1 MFEAPKTISTDQVCV
16 SKQCI
21 TQLQALAEL
30 VASLR
35 SNNSVKWVTN
45 EETQALVKLEEF
57 QSWFQRLLIRCSDY
71 KSPPIR
77 EHKFSISFATTPE
90 NDIAMYTRTGAE
102 IRINYATKNA
112 PPRVIPD
119 CRPDLSPERSA
130 YAYDNFYAP
139 GRYAEVEK
147 LYSEAQ
153 KRIAELKPKYFAM
166 WDKCNIFELSTK
178 NCNQDSLVVLSVKQV
193 QELKNKIDTTEAT
206 CHDALIDNPARQELA
221 TVKIDRDRWKTM
233 LAAMIEERNS
243 LRLYSDQQLREKENL
258 KVRLEAV
265 IRHREQ
271 LEAQNQRLQRMLD
284 THANE
289 LSKMSGE
296 RDQLK
301 KEIAASLNLLEL
313 LRAKPSD
320 NA

>member
-35 SNNSVKWVTN
+35 SNSSVKWVTN

-77 EHKFSISFATTPE
+77 EHKFSISFTATPE
-90 NDIAMYTRTGAE
+90 NGIAMYARTGAE
-102 IRINYATKNA
+102 IRINYAKNA

-119 CRPDLSPERSA
+119 CRPDLSPEQSA

-147 LYSEAQ
+147 LYSEAK
-153 KRIAELKPKYFAM
+153 KRIAELKPNYFAL

-178 NCNQDSLVVLSVKQV
+178 NCNQDSLVVLRVKQV
-193 QELKNKIDTTEAT
+193 QELKDKIDTTEAAR
-206 CHDALIDNPARQELA
+206 HDAMIDNPARQELA

-243 LRLYSDQQLREKENL
+243 LRLYSDQQLREKEEL
-258 KVRLEAV
+258 KERLEAV

-271 LEAQNQRLQRMLD
+271 LEVQNQKLQRMLD

-289 LSKMSGE
+289 LSRVGGE

-301 KEIAASLNLLEL
+301 EAIAASLNLLEL